1 MSQATSAPASAAGAE
16 SDLFYRIAMSVAG
29 EVGTELLAALV
40 RSMRDVMD
48 VGVAMI
54 TRGIGEPPVR
64 ARASWSWR
72 RQGSHDPI
80 EYDLE
85 GTPCHLVYQGRHLLV
100 PKALWQQFPREVGWE
115 GYCGVPL
122 KDRSGKVIGHF
133 AVLSEAPIGNP
144 ERTEGLMRIF
154 GLRAEAELQRIEYE
168 HEREQLVERL
178 SRALER
184 LGAQHQATRR
194 ANAFKTEMLGMV
206 AHDLRN
212 PLASIVT
219 RVELIE
225 ALAARA
231 GGAEPDEKVMSS
243 CHAIVR
249 SADRMEKMI
258 ADLLVSA
265 RNEAQTIALKCSEI
279 DVADPVRAAIGLNH
293 AAAEKKRLRIVERL
307 EPGRLVTADEDRLIE
322 AIDNL
327 LSNAVKYSAP
337 GGTIT
342 VATRSDDGGGLALVS
357 IEDQGQGLS
366 AEDLAQAFQPFQPLS
381 ARPTG
386 GEASTGLGL
395 AIVKAIAEAH
405 GGSVVAASPGKGQG
419 STFTLRLPI
428 AGPA

>member
-1 MSQATSAPASAAGAE
+1 MSHATHASAAGAE
-16 SDLFYRIAMSVAG
+16 GDLFHRIAMSVAG
-29 EVGTELLAALV
+29 EVGTDFLAALV
-40 RSMRDVMD
+40 RSMREAMD

-54 TRGIGEPPVR
+54 TRGVGEPPVR

-72 RQGSHDPI
+72 RQGGQAPI
-80 EYDLE
+80 EYELE
-85 GTPCHLVYQGRHLLV
+85 GTPCHLVYQGRHLVV
-100 PKALWQQFPREVGWE
+100 PRELWRQFPREVGWE

-122 KDRSGKVIGHF
+122 KDRAGKVIGHF
-133 AVLSEAPIGNP
+133 SVLSEAPIDNP

-154 GLRAEAELQRIEYE
+154 GLRAEAELQRIE
-168 HEREQLVERL
+168 HERERERLVERL

-184 LGAQHQATRR
+184 LGAQHQAIKR
-194 ANAFKTEMLGMV
+194 ANAFKTQMLGMV

-225 ALAARA
+225 ALAARL
-231 GGAEPDEKVMSS
+231 GGAAPDDKVLSS
-243 CHAIVR
+243 CQVIVR
-249 SADRMEKMI
+249 SAERMEKMI
-258 ADLLVSA
+258 ADLLASA
-265 RNEAQTIALKCSEI
+265 RNEAQTIALACSEI
-279 DVADPVRAAIGLNH
+279 DLADPVRAAIGLNH

-307 EPGRLVTADEDRLIE
+307 EHGRPIVADEDRLIE

-342 VATRSDDGGGLALVS
+342 VATGSDGGAGLALVS
-357 IEDQGQGLS
+357 IADEGQGLS
-366 AEDLAQAFQPFQPLS
+366 GEDLARAFQSFQPLS

-419 STFTLRLPI
+419 STFTLRLPMS
-428 AGPA
+428 APA

>member
-1 MSQATSAPASAAGAE
+1 MSQATSVPASAAGAE

-85 GTPCHLVYQGRHLLV
+85 GTPCQLVYQGRHLLV

-184 LGAQHQATRR
+184 LGAQHQANRR

-231 GGAEPDEKVMSS
+231 GDAEPDDKVMSS

-265 RNEAQTIALKCSEI
+265 RNEAQTIALTCSEI

-307 EPGRLVTADEDRLIE
+307 EPGRPITADEDRLIE

-342 VATRSDDGGGLALVS
+342 VATRTDSAGLALVS
-357 IEDQGQGLS
+357 IADEGQGLS

-405 GGSVVAASPGKGQG
+405 GGSVAAESPGKGQG
-419 STFTLRLPI
+419 STFTIRLPI